1 MQLVTFVE
9 IADIYLPLA
18 GTMSEDVFSL
28 PQKIEQVSKYLL
40 VNFIYSLTVRKKI
53 AKLSPNISLQSNTQ
67 MQNTTWQDNL
77 TQRSI

>member
-40 VNFIYSLTVRKKI
+40 VNFIYSL
-53 AKLSPNISLQSNTQ
+53 
-67 MQNTTWQDNL
+67 
-77 TQRSI
+77 